1 MNCTPITLFVYKRP
15 WHTQQT
21 IEALQRNDL
30 ASDSDLI
37 IYSDAPKNQ
46 EAAQG
51 VREVREYIH
60 AIGGFRT
67 VTIIE
72 RDVNFGLAQSI
83 ISGVTEVV
91 NRFGRI
97 IVLEDDLVTS
107 PYFLRYM
114 NEALQLYQDDEKV
127 ASIHGYLYPINKK
140 LSGPFFIKGADCW
153 GWGTWRRA
161 WAHFEPDG
169 DKLLEELHK
178 RRLTEQ
184 FDFGGTY
191 PYTEMLRDQVQG
203 TIDSWAIRWFASAFI
218 DDMLTLYPNVSLVRN
233 IGLDSSGTH
242 CVEED
247 YHETILATVPVKVM
261 RLPIKVN
268 STSLRAL
275 KRYFRSLQPRRI
287 DRIKGRFWRLR
298 DKIISAFSSAL
309 TSMWT

>member
-1 MNCTPITLFVYKRP
+1 MNYTPITLFVYNRP

-21 IEALQRNDL
+21 IEALQRNDF

-37 IYSDAPKNQ
+37 IYADAAKNE

-60 AIGGFRT
+60 TVDGFCT

-72 RDVNFGLAQSI
+72 RDVNLGLAQSI

-114 NEALQLYQDDEKV
+114 NDALELYTDDKTV
-127 ASIHGYLYPINKK
+127 ASIHGYLYPINKM
-140 LSGPFFIKGADCW
+140 LPEPFFIRGADCW
-153 GWGTWRRA
+153 GWGTWQRA

-169 DKLLEELHK
+169 KKLLKELHS

-191 PYTEMLRDQVQG
+191 PYTEMLQDQIQG
-203 TIDSWAIRWFASAFI
+203 SNDSWAIRWCASAFTN
-218 DDMLTLYPNVSLVRN
+218 DMLTLYPPASLVRN
-233 IGLDSSGTH
+233 IGLDNSGTH

-247 YHETILATVPVKVM
+247 YHETVLAATPVLIS
-261 RLPIKVN
+261 RLPIKEN
-268 STSLRAL
+268 RKALRAF
-275 KRYFRSLQPRRI
+275 KGYFRSLLPKRI
-287 DRIKGRFWRLR
+287 DRIKGRYWKLR
-298 DKIISAFSSAL
+298 DKISSVFSSTL
-309 TSMWT
+309 VT

>member
-21 IEALQRNDL
+21 VEALQRNDL

-37 IYSDAPKNQ
+37 IYADAPKNE

-60 AIGGFRT
+60 TIGGFRT

-72 RDVNFGLAQSI
+72 RNINLGLAQSI
-83 ISGVTEVV
+83 ISGVTEVL
-91 NRFGRI
+91 NRFGTI

-114 NEALQLYQDDEKV
+114 NDALELYSDDETV
-127 ASIHGYLYPINKK
+127 ASIHGYLYPIKK
-140 LSGPFFIKGADCW
+140 TLLEPFFIRGADCW
-153 GWGTWRRA
+153 GWGTWQRA

-169 DKLLEELHK
+169 KKLLEELHS

-191 PYTEMLRDQVQG
+191 PYTEMLQDQIQG
-203 TIDSWAIRWFASAFI
+203 SNDSWAIRWCASAFI
-218 DDMLTLYPNVSLVRN
+218 NDMLTLYPPASLVRN
-233 IGLDSSGTH
+233 IGLDDSGTH
-242 CVEED
+242 CDEND
-247 YHETILATVPVKVM
+247 FHETELATAPVVVERIPVGANRRAVQEFRQHFISLKKKSNYSA
-261 RLPIKVN
+261 PCSFAFIKSGN
-268 STSLRAL
+268 
-275 KRYFRSLQPRRI
+275 FP
-287 DRIKGRFWRLR
+287 
-298 DKIISAFSSAL
+298 
-309 TSMWT
+309 

>member
-1 MNCTPITLFVYKRP
+1 MNCAPITLFVYKRP

-21 IEALQRNDL
+21 IEALQRNDF

-46 EAAQG
+46 DAAQG

-60 AIGGFRT
+60 TVGGFRT

-91 NRFGRI
+91 NRFDSI
-97 IVLEDDLVTS
+97 IVIEDDLVTS

-114 NEALQLYQDDEKV
+114 NEALQLYKDDEKV
-127 ASIHGYLYPINKK
+127 ASIHGYLYPIKKK
-140 LSGPFFIKGADCW
+140 LSGPFFIRGADCW
-153 GWGTWRRA
+153 GWGTWQRA
-161 WAHFEPDG
+161 WAHFEPDSV
-169 DKLLEELHK
+169 KLLEVLHR
-178 RRLTEQ
+178 RRLTVK

-203 TIDSWAIRWFASAFI
+203 SIDSWAIRWFASAFI
-218 DDMLTLYPNVSLVRN
+218 NDMLTLYPPVSLVRN

-247 YHETILATVPVKVM
+247 YHETVLASTPVEVK
-261 RLPIKVN
+261 RLPITESRKN
-268 STSLRAL
+268 LRL
-275 KRYFRSLQPRRI
+275 FKKYFRELQPRRI

-298 DKIISAFSSAL
+298 DKIIAAFSSVF
-309 TSMWT
+309 TT